1 MLIPITFEITAEKNN
16 CIMTNELIKTALNR
30 LVCSKIIVLYTVI
43 ISKIKNVNNTD
54 GKCAKFWAKNIKT
67 P

>member
-1 MLIPITFEITAEKNN
+1 MLIPITFEMTAEKNN
-16 CIMTNELIKTALNR
+16 WIISNELIKTALNL

-43 ISKIKNVNNTD
+43 ISKIKNVNSTE
-54 GKCAKFWAKNIKT
+54 GKCAKFWAKNIKI